1 MVSIMKF
8 FYSLVGLALIIISP
22 WSLGATTDKARIE
35 SCIQSAANFRGQN
48 PKWLM
53 AIAVQESGLNPNAVN
68 RANKN
73 GSVDHGLFQI
83 NSAWLP
89 TLARHG
95 ITEQQLY
102 DPCIAAY
109 VAAWILAQEI
119 DRHGP
124 TWRAI
129 GAYNSPTEANQKVY
143 VRRIQALYAGL
154 MNGQR

>member
-1 MVSIMKF
+1 MKVLRRSF
-8 FYSLVGLALIIISP
+8 ALLVLLSTSALSFP
-22 WSLGATTDKARIE
+22 TAADQNRIE
-35 SCIQSAANFRGQN
+35 SCITSAAIYRNQD
-48 PKWLM
+48 PKLLM

-68 RANKN
+68 RRNKN

-95 ITEQQLY
+95 ITERQLY

-129 GAYNSPTEANQKVY
+129 GAYNSPTETNQKIY
-143 VRRIQALYAGL
+143 ARRIQALYASL
-154 MNGQR
+154 MRDTR

>member
-1 MVSIMKF
+1 MKVQRK
-8 FYSLVGLALIIISP
+8 SLALLVLLSTSALSFP
-22 WSLGATTDKARIE
+22 TSADQTRIE
-35 SCIQSAANFRGQN
+35 SCITSAAIYRNQD
-48 PKWLM
+48 PKLLM

-68 RANKN
+68 RGNKN

-95 ITEQQLY
+95 ITERQLY
-102 DPCIAAY
+102 DPCIASY

-129 GAYNSPTEANQKVY
+129 GAYNSPTETNQKIY
-143 VRRIQALYAGL
+143 ARRIQALYARL
-154 MNGQR
+154 MHDTR